1 MRCLTLILF
10 VFLLNSC
17 GTTSPDFVII
27 AHRGASAHLP
37 EHSLAAT
44 AFAHAHNPDFLE
56 ADLVVTKDNQLI
68 VLHDLTLE
76 STTNIAE
83 VFPKRKRRDG
93 KFYAVDFTLKEIQ
106 SLDLLERVET
116 NTGETVYSDRYSL
129 GSTGLRIPSFD
140 QFLKLVNSL
149 NRTTKKNI
157 GIYPE
162 IKSPEFHQREGKDIT
177 SLVITKLREWGYEEK
192 PSQIFLQSFS
202 PESLMRLKTEFKTQ
216 IPLIQLIGENS
227 WNESS
232 ADYDVMRTTEGLKK
246 IKQYAVGVGPWLSS
260 LKPELIADFKQ
271 AGLQIHPYT
280 HRDDRRPDGMSSD
293 EYIQSLLK
301 LGVDGLFTDHV
312 ELFEFLKKKN

>member
-1 MRCLTLILF
+1 M
-10 VFLLNSC
+10 
-17 GTTSPDFVII
+17 
-27 AHRGASAHLP
+27 
-37 EHSLAAT
+37 AAT

-83 VFPKRKRRDG
+83 VFPKRKRLDG
-93 KFYAVDFTLKEIQ
+93 KFYALDFTLKEIQ
-106 SLDLLERVET
+106 TLELVERVDRK
-116 NTGETVYSDRYSL
+116 TGLLVYENRYSQ
-129 GSTGLRIPSFD
+129 GPTGLRIPSFD

-149 NRTTKKNI
+149 NKTNKKTI

-162 IKSPEFHQREGKDIT
+162 IKAPEFHQQEGKDIT

-192 PSQIFLQSFS
+192 PSQVYVQSFY
-202 PESLMRLKTEFKTQ
+202 PESLMRLKNEFKTQ
-216 IPLIQLIGENS
+216 IPLIQLIGEND

-232 ADYDVMRTTEGLKK
+232 ADYDAMRTEEGLKAVSD
-246 IKQYAVGVGPWLSS
+246 YAIGVGPWLSTLTAES
-260 LKPELIADFKQ
+260 IQKFKK

-280 HRDDRRPDGMSSD
+280 HRDDRRPEGMSSD
-293 EYIQSLLK
+293 EYIKSLLK